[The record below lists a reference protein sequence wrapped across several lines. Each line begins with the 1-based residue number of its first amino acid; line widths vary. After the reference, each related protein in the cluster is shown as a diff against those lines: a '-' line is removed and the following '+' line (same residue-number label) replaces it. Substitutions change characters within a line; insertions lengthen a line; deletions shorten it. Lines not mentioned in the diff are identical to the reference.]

1 MQFASP
7 MVNAVGATVDEA
19 RIDFWRGG
27 ARRVG
32 QPRRITSIRRSG
44 QSPGRSRRDT
54 TVSTTSRSWAWEL
67 TLLNY

>member
-19 RIDFWRGG
+19 RITLYEGG
-27 ARRVG
+27 SAGRAAETDHINSAVRPEPGTVAEG
-32 QPRRITSIRRSG
+32 YCGFYYITFVR
-44 QSPGRSRRDT
+44 
-54 TVSTTSRSWAWEL
+54 WEL